1 MDISMQI
8 HQVSHQGSQHFKL
21 MAQQSDLE
29 KVMDLPKLLPIHSA
43 RSINTPCYELDIFI
57 GLLSLTMIPYLL

>member
-1 MDISMQI
+1 MQI

-43 RSINTPCYELDIFI
+43 RSINTPCYELD
-57 GLLSLTMIPYLL
+57 M